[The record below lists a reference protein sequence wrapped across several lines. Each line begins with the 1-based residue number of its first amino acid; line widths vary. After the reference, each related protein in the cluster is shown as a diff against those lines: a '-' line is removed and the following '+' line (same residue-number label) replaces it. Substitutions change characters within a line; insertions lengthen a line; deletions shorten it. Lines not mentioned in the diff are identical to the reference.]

1 MFFLLLSLLMF
12 WHIRTFPR
20 QGQMTVDA
28 AMPLQKEAV
37 KSVNVMNV
45 NVFI

>member
-1 MFFLLLSLLMF
+1 
-12 WHIRTFPR
+12 
-20 QGQMTVDA
+20 MTVDA

-45 NVFI
+45 MCLCDFICLGSLF

>member
-1 MFFLLLSLLMF
+1 MF